1 MKELDLS
8 NYYDVVKDSK
18 NYNRALA
25 RTNLNCELLMRRIGY
40 LPINDHQVDNIL
52 KVGFRAI
59 LWNHIVQAYYKD
71 YSIDIIPES
80 CGDMYGYFAMIIQ
93 KSMTDAKR
101 LADLTSGSLRF
112 DTPGESYETL
122 KGLCTTQ
129 DLFITVLKAMKF
141 LEDKVFANTIF
152 SNYKIKIND
161 EVYTTIYQTLT
172 IALCM
177 GIVDFWI
184 LGAEDLPQHLR
195 GKDFNIEFQEYFE
208 VNMKQNIK
216 CFIHRSTGRLYFQDS
231 TVTKYNVWCNDNV
244 GQGLKFIRDLKD

>member
-8 NYYDVVKDSK
+8 DYYDVVKDTK

-25 RTNLNCELLMRRIGY
+25 RTNLNCKVLMRRISE
-40 LPINDHQVDNIL
+40 LPTNDYKIDNIL
-52 KVGFRAI
+52 NNSFRRI
-59 LWNHIVQAYYKD
+59 LWNHIIQAYYKD
-71 YSIDIIPES
+71 YGIDIIPES
-80 CGDMYGYFAMIIQ
+80 CGDMYGYFVMITQ
-93 KSMTDAKR
+93 KSMTDSKR

-112 DTPGESYETL
+112 DIPRESYETL
-122 KGLCTTQ
+122 KELCTTQ
-129 DLFITVLKAMKF
+129 DLFITVIKAMKF
-141 LEDKVFANTIF
+141 LEDKVFTNSIF
-152 SNYKIKIND
+152 SNYKIKTND

-208 VNMKQNIK
+208 VNMKQNMK
-216 CFIHRSTGRLYFQDS
+216 CFIQRSTGTLYYHDRMDIE
-231 TVTKYNVWCNDNV
+231 YNLWCNGDV
-244 GQGLKFIRDLKD
+244 GQGLEYIQKLIG